1 MRITYHTIT
10 IHVIRTAFAS
20 NIIAPFSRVLHI
32 HVALVEHNRERLDA
46 IGEPHVTA
54 DDRIVAHGG
63 LAAQNGGAGVDG
75 HIVLDGGVALDA
87 GLCLIDAQRA
97 QRNALINLHIV
108 ADDGRLAHNNARAVV
123 DAERVA
129 DLRARVNVDARFAVG
144 VLGEKA
150 RQNGDVLLEKL
161 VRQPIHYNGVEA
173 RVRDNHFLNRFGR
186 GVTVENGRSVLNHTQ
201 IEQLKRVREG
211 LNLVVNLLVGKRQL
225 FQRLMHKVAHIVVAR
240 LGRLVVVAKD
250 WKQQVDGLC
259 QQLMAQRLRRNLALG
274 AFLELPYVVEK

>member
-1 MRITYHTIT
+1 MMYYL
-10 IHVIRTAFAS
+10 VIRGVIRMVFAS
-20 NIIAPFSRVLHI
+20 NIIAPFARILHI
-32 HVALVEHNRERLDA
+32 HVALVEHYRVGLDA

-54 DDRIVAHGG
+54 DDRVVPDGC

-87 GLCLIDAQRA
+87 CLGLVNAQRA

-108 ADDGRLAHNNARAVV
+108 ANDGRLAHNNARAVV

-129 DLRARVNVDARFAVG
+129 DLRARVNVDARLAVG

-150 RQNGDVLLEKL
+150 RQNGNVLFEKL
-161 VRQPIHYNGVEA
+161 VRQPIHHNGVKA
-173 RVRDNHFLNRFGR
+173 RVGDNHFLNRFGSR
-186 GVTVENGRSVLNHTQ
+186 VAVENGRSVLNHTQ
-201 IEQLKRVREG
+201 IEQFERVREG